1 MTIAEA
7 LREAA
12 FRLRDAGIDNP
23 RLEARLLLSHAL
35 DRTPSELLR
44 ESAATFDPT
53 PFHTL
58 LARRI
63 GHEPMAYILGH
74 QGFWRHDFLVSPG
87 TLIPRPDSETIV
99 EAALTLPH
107 PRLVL
112 DLGTGTGCLLLSV
125 LHERPEAFGVGVDLA
140 PEAAALARCNAA
152 RLGLEGRA
160 AFLCG
165 DWDGALSARFDLVL
179 SNPPYV
185 DSQSISGLMPEVAA
199 HEPHLALDG
208 GADGLDAYRAIV
220 LALQSLLSPGGSAVL
235 ELGIGQVQAVAALSE
250 SAGFTAAFRADLAG
264 VARAVILRREKPE
277 KNHLARAG

>member
-12 FRLRDAGIDNP
+12 LRLRDAGIDNP
-23 RLEARLLLSHAL
+23 RLEARLLLSHKL
-35 DRTPSELLR
+35 DRTPADLLR
-44 ESAATFDPT
+44 ESATTFDPAA
-53 PFHTL
+53 FHTL

-99 EAALTLPH
+99 EAALTLPR
-107 PRLVL
+107 PRFVL

-125 LHERPEAFGVGVDLA
+125 LHERPGAFGVGVDLS
-140 PEAAALARCNAA
+140 PEAAALARHNAE
-152 RLGLEGRA
+152 RLGLTSRA

-165 DWDGALSARFDLVL
+165 DWDGSLSARFDLVL

-185 DSQSISGLMPEVAA
+185 DRQSISGLMPEVAA

-220 LALQSLLSPGGSAVL
+220 LALPSLLAPGGSAVL
-235 ELGIGQVQAVAALSE
+235 ELGIGQAQAVAALGE

-264 VARAVILRREKPE
+264 VARAVILRRTQPE